1 MKLLKVSY
9 DDETIESSAKISGLR
24 LLEGY
29 DKVILNSIS

>member
-9 DDETIESSAKISGLR
+9 DDIESSAKISGLR